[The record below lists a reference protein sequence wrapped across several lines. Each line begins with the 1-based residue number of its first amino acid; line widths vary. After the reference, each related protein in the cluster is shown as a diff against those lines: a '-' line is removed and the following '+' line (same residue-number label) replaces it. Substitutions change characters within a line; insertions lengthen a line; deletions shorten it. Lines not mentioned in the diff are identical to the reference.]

1 MQEAVRS
8 VEYYHLVLR
17 TKDFTER
24 KMMSLLKIGFPFSS
38 TKLRN
43 VIRRVPVAVG
53 KNSLYIRLRREDT
66 E

>member
-1 MQEAVRS
+1 MQEAVGS

-38 TKLRN
+38 TKLRK
-43 VIRRVPVAVG
+43 VIRRVRVAVE